1 LESKLTRVRLII
13 DDKEVTATPG
23 ATIREAALAAEIYI
37 PAICSHP
44 TVPPVDN
51 LKGAAQVYRGSQLV
65 LSDDPEASWDG
76 CGLCVVEVGGELV
89 RSCNSSVREG
99 MVVNTGTEAAIKYRR
114 ERLGEILLT
123 HPHACLTCAQAQGC
137 PRTQCS
143 SNVPEEERCCELLG
157 SCELER
163 VSRYIGV
170 PENLPRYRP
179 RGLPVLTQD
188 PLFNFNTELCIGC
201 LRCVRACCDVREVGA
216 LAFVLHDGRP
226 VVGFADAETRLKSS
240 CRFCGACVEVCPTGA
255 LLDKV
260 RSVGQERA
268 ATLVPCRSG
277 CPAGIDI
284 PRFLRYLA
292 KGENH
297 NAIAVIR
304 ERFPLVFAASYAC
317 FHPCENACRRGELNS
332 PISICRLKRF
342 LADHDTGE
350 WRARIRQA
358 PPTGKRVAIIGS
370 GPAGLTA
377 GYYLARKGHQV
388 TIHEALPEPGGMLRV
403 GIAEYRYPREL
414 LERDLAEVRAAGV
427 EIVCDSAIDQPG
439 FEQLVAE
446 HDAVFVASGAH
457 RAKRIELAGSDL
469 ADVYWGV
476 DFLRERALGRLEGS
490 AFRDKRVAV
499 IGGGNVAMDAAR
511 VARRLGVRELVVV
524 SLEAAEE
531 LPAWSW
537 EVEEAAEEGVA
548 FLTSWGPL
556 AINIEAGQVSGV
568 ILQRCTRVFDEAGRF
583 SPTYDP
589 AETREVPAEAVI
601 LAIGQDPSSEVFAAC
616 GLAPGGVISTDKA
629 TLATKLPKVYA
640 GGDVASGPASL
651 IEAIAMGRQAAE
663 EIDRSLG
670 GDGDIS
676 EKLVDDE
683 PLDQRLGKLE
693 GFAALERQQPE
704 QRSAA
709 ERIRS
714 FTAIEETLA
723 PALAAAEACRCL
735 RCDLRL
741 ALGAVEFAPRV
752 ELMLEFSP
760 ESVAQVPEAE
770 GVYQLLDAERN
781 VIAIKGVMNLNA
793 ALAEKLADNG
803 QARFFLY
810 EEDPMFTK
818 RESELMQQYLQAH
831 GELPSGGDDELDDL
845 F

>member
-1 LESKLTRVRLII
+1 MESQLTQVRLTI
-13 DDKEVTATPG
+13 DSQEVTATSS

-44 TVPPVDN
+44 TLPPVDRI
-51 LKGAAQVYRGSQLV
+51 KGASSVFRGSEQV
-65 LSDDPEASWDG
+65 ASDDPEATWDG
-76 CGLCVVEVGGELV
+76 CGLCVVEVDGELI
-89 RSCNSSVREG
+89 RSCNTPVHEG
-99 MVVNTGTEAAIKYRR
+99 MVVNTGSEAAIKYRR

-170 PENLPRYRP
+170 PEDLPRYRP
-179 RGLPVLTQD
+179 RGLPLLTQD

-216 LAFVLHDGRP
+216 LAFVIKDGRP
-226 VVGFADAETRLKSS
+226 IVGFADAETRLTSS

-260 RSVGQERA
+260 RAVGQERE

-292 KGENH
+292 KGEDH
-297 NAIAVIR
+297 KAIAVIR

-350 WRARIRQA
+350 WRARMKPQ
-358 PPTGKRVAIIGS
+358 PPSGKSVAIIGS

-414 LERDLAEVRAAGV
+414 LERDLAEVRNAGV
-427 EIVCDSAIDQPG
+427 EIVCNSAVDQAG
-439 FEQLVAE
+439 FEGLVTE
-446 HDAVFVASGAH
+446 SDAVFVASGAH
-457 RAKRIELAGSDL
+457 RAKRIQLNGSELAE
-469 ADVYWGV
+469 VYWGV
-476 DFLRERALGRLEGS
+476 DFLRERALGQLDGA
-490 AFRDKRVAV
+490 AFKDKRVAV

-511 VARRLGVRELVVV
+511 VARRLGARELVVV

-548 FLTSWGPL
+548 FLTSWGPM
-556 AINIEAGQVSGV
+556 AINDEAGRVSSV
-568 ILQRCTRVFDEAGRF
+568 TLQRCTRVFDEAGRF

-589 AETREVPAEAVI
+589 SDTREVPAEAVI
-601 LAIGQDPSSEVFAAC
+601 LAIGQDPSSEAFAAC
-616 GLAPGGVISTDKA
+616 GLAPNGLISTEKA
-629 TLATKLPKVYA
+629 TLATKLPKVFA

-663 EIDRSLG
+663 EIDRALG

-683 PLDQRLGKLE
+683 PLDHRIGQLE
-693 GFAALERQQPE
+693 GFAALDRQQPAK
-704 QRSAA
+704 RDAA
-709 ERIRS
+709 DRITS
-714 FTAIEETLA
+714 FAAIEETLA

-741 ALGAVEFAPRV
+741 ALEAVDFAPRV
-752 ELMLEFSP
+752 ELIMELTSEA
-760 ESVAQVPEAE
+760 VAQVPETE
-770 GVYQLLDAERN
+770 GVYQLLDDERN
-781 VIAIKGVMNLNA
+781 VIAIKGVMDLNA
-793 ALAEKLADNG
+793 ALAETLEQNG

-810 EEDPMFTK
+810 EEEPMFTK
-818 RESELMQQYLQAH
+818 RESELMQQYLQTH